1 MLRRQTGFTLMEVLL
16 VVALLALLVMLVFPD
31 LRGTARGSQIDESE
45 ARLKALIAMTRAQ
58 AMNQTRRYCLTF
70 RQDGSIRLSRQVD
83 PVTAPHEFVPVRE
96 PWALREVLLPEV
108 WVAALEPLPQGPA
121 PILVEDDQIEF
132 TQLESEPV
140 PVSEL
145 EAPHQLYFEPD
156 GTCPSMRW
164 ILRDETGR
172 GRLVTLDGRT
182 GRLTFEPLAVLPS
195 KEAVRPARLPEADE
209 EQEETDRPGRVGA
222 AR

>member
-1 MLRRQTGFTLMEVLL
+1 MLRRQAGFTLFEVLL
-16 VVALLALLVMLVFPD
+16 VAVLLALLALLVFPD
-31 LRGTARGSQIDESE
+31 LRGTSRGEQLDESV
-45 ARLKALIAMTRAQ
+45 ARLKALIAMTRAE

-70 RQDGSIRLSRQVD
+70 RQDGSIRLSRQRD
-83 PVTAPHEFVPVRE
+83 PLTAPHEFVRVRA

-108 WVAALEPLPQGPA
+108 WVAAIEPLPQGPA
-121 PILVEDDQIEF
+121 PILVQDDRIEF
-132 TQLESEPV
+132 AQLESEPV
-140 PVSEL
+140 PVTEL

-182 GRLTFEPLAVLPS
+182 GRLTAEPAAVLS
-195 KEAVRPARLPEADE
+195 GRETVRPGRLAEPKE
-209 EQEETDRPGRVGA
+209 EDETDRLGQRES
-222 AR
+222 RT

>member
-1 MLRRQTGFTLMEVLL
+1 MLRRQAGFTLFEVLL
-16 VVALLALLVMLVFPD
+16 VAALLALLALLVFPD
-31 LRGTARGSQIDESE
+31 LRGTSRGEQLDESV
-45 ARLKALIAMTRAQ
+45 ARLKALIAMTRAE
-58 AMNQTRRYCLTF
+58 AMNQTRRYRLTF
-70 RQDGSIRLSRQVD
+70 REDGSIRLSRQRD
-83 PVTAPHEFVPVRE
+83 PLTAPHEFVRVRE

-121 PILVEDDQIEF
+121 PILVEDDEIEF
-132 TQLESEPV
+132 TQLESEPI
-140 PVSEL
+140 PVNEL

-182 GRLTFEPLAVLPS
+182 GRLTFEPAETLS
-195 KEAVRPARLPEADE
+195 SREAVRPPRLPDLDDE
-209 EQEETDRPGRVGA
+209 EDEQRQSRQESRT
-222 AR
+222 

>member
-1 MLRRQTGFTLMEVLL
+1 MLRRQAGFTLFEVLL
-16 VVALLALLVMLVFPD
+16 VAALLALLALLVFPD
-31 LRGTARGSQIDESE
+31 LRGTSRGGQLDESV
-45 ARLKALIAMTRAQ
+45 ARFKALIAMTRAE

-70 RQDGSIRLSRQVD
+70 RQDGSIRLSRQRD
-83 PVTAPHEFVPVRE
+83 PLTAPHEFLPVRE

-121 PILVEDDQIEF
+121 PILVQDDQIEF
-132 TQLESEPV
+132 TQIESEPV
-140 PVSEL
+140 PVTEL
-145 EAPHQLYFEPD
+145 EAPHQFFFEPD

-182 GRLTFEPLAVLPS
+182 GRLTAEPVATLS
-195 KEAVRPARLPEADE
+195 GRETVRPARLAEPDE
-209 EQEETDRPGRVGA
+209 EEETDRPGR
-222 AR
+222 RESR